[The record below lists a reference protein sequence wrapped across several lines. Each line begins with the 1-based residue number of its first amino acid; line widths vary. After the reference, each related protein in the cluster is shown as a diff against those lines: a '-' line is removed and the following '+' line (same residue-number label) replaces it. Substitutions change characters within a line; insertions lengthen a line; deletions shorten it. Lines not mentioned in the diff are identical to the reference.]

1 MTVSD
6 EDIRNLVIA
15 RLRTFSRDR
24 KISIGSEGKFSA
36 DELIE
41 RVKKNDDIGKTI
53 VQIQLQYLQSL
64 KEGLFLSE

>member
-1 MTVSD
+1 MIVTD

-24 KISIGSEGKFSA
+24 KISVGSSGEFST

-41 RVKKNDDIGKTI
+41 RVKKDDDIGKTI
-53 VQIQLQYLQSL
+53 VHIQLQYLQSL
-64 KEGLFLSE
+64 KDGLFLSD

>member
-1 MTVSD
+1 MIVTD

-24 KISIGSEGKFSA
+24 KISVGSKGEFST

-41 RVKKNDDIGKTI
+41 RVKKDDDIGKTI

-64 KEGLFLSE
+64 KEGLFLSD

>member
-64 KEGLFLSE
+64 KEGLFLSD

>member
-24 KISIGSEGKFSA
+24 KISIGSEGEFSA

-41 RVKKNDDIGKTI
+41 RVKKDDDVGKTI
-53 VQIQLQYLQSL
+53 IQIQLQYLQSL
-64 KEGLFLSE
+64 KEGLFLSD

>member
-1 MTVSD
+1 MIVTD

-24 KISIGSEGKFSA
+24 KISVGSKGEFST
-36 DELIE
+36 DELIA
-41 RVKKNDDIGKTI
+41 RVKNDDDIGKTI

-64 KEGLFLSE
+64 KDGLFLSD